1 MANSGLEEIFMFTT
15 VEQFRSWLEGHED
28 EHLEFKEAKEHFD
41 FEKLVKYCCALANEG
56 GGKVI
61 LGVTDKKPRTVVGSN
76 TFENLDRT
84 KAGLINRLHRWIE
97 KKD

>member
-1 MANSGLEEIFMFTT
+1 MFTT

-61 LGVTDKKPRTVVGSN
+61 LGVTDKKPRNVGWWN
-76 TFENLDRT
+76 DLD
-84 KAGLINRLHRWIE
+84 KALRPSSIAYEGA
-97 KKD
+97 